1 MEVKIR
7 HKKFLNIVCYY
18 FCFRWIDRQ
27 FCQLQSKTWLDWV
40 YQKEGTF
47 CAPANLEKQKAALVD
62 KISNVGRERIAK
74 RSRHSK
80 SVSVGWMHYDSV
92 KKKHVGVTE
101 AKGGG
106 VRQCIFQNETP
117 EEEILLKAK
126 DIFFS
131 NKRTLYG
138 TEDDLTFSLG
148 NFKGEV
154 IDDTLFTLQN
164 YITSNKLSK
173 TRLYLMSD
181 NKLEQTHQKNRSQM
195 MTTES
200 DFDEDFDDIFPPII
214 PSDFSSSMAST
225 SSNLLLP
232 ISVNESNDQYLLSLS
247 PTIRPHR
254 VNYQQETK
262 SNLLEGTDNRPTLLN
277 ENQIHDQQLVRQI
290 DSFSSALEIN
300 VKDEISRHTH
310 NQISH

>member
-1 MEVKIR
+1 M
-7 HKKFLNIVCYY
+7 
-18 FCFRWIDRQ
+18 
-27 FCQLQSKTWLDWV
+27 
-40 YQKEGTF
+40 
-47 CAPANLEKQKAALVD
+47 
-62 KISNVGRERIAK
+62 
-74 RSRHSK
+74 
-80 SVSVGWMHYDSV
+80 
-92 KKKHVGVTE
+92 
-101 AKGGG
+101 
-106 VRQCIFQNETP
+106 
-117 EEEILLKAK
+117 LKAK
-126 DIFFS
+126 DIFFG
-131 NKRTLYG
+131 NKRTYG

-164 YITSNKLSK
+164 YITSNKLSR

-181 NKLEQTHQKNRSQM
+181 NKLEQIHQKNRSQM

-300 VKDEISRHTH
+300 VKDEISRHTQ